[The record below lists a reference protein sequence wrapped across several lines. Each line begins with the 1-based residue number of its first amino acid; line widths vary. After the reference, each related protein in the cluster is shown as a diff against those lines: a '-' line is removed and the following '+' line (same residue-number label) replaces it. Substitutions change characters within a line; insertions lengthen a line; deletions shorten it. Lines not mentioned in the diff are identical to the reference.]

1 MCLQPLV
8 RRHQEALTVLLN
20 NRLQR
25 TNLVLNEK
33 VCYARSSI
41 VTRCSQSRGND
52 QKFEMSF

>member
-33 VCYARSSI
+33 VCCACSSI
-41 VTRCSQSRGND
+41 VTKSSQPRGEAE
-52 QKFEMSF
+52 K